1 MDSACQIFSSISG
14 LAMLVD
20 HTCETTEEFYS
31 LRMVE
36 RFIANNYFENWFTD
50 DFIETN
56 HVDLDAYQHM
66 ELFDEQLCLCFEIYG
81 NHYVENLKFKFLPGW
96 FIANMEKI
104 IFQNKAFVT
113 LFMRNEMASSKIYLI
128 IDHNSHLISIY

>member
-1 MDSACQIFSSISG
+1 MIQF
-14 LAMLVD
+14 
-20 HTCETTEEFYS
+20 
-31 LRMVE
+31 
-36 RFIANNYFENWFTD
+36 
-50 DFIETN
+50 N
-56 HVDLDAYQHM
+56 HVDLDEYQYM
-66 ELFDEQLCLCFEIYG
+66 ELFDEQLCLRFEMDG
-81 NHYVENLKFKFLPGW
+81 NHYVEILYFLPGW

>member
-1 MDSACQIFSSISG
+1 MDSTCQIFSSISG

-20 HTCETTEEFYS
+20 HTRETTEEIHS

-36 RFIANNYFENWFTD
+36 RFIANNYFQNWFTD
-50 DFIETN
+50 DLIQN
-56 HVDLDAYQHM
+56 KHVDLDEYWNM
-66 ELFDEQLCLCFEIYG
+66 ELFDEQLCLRFDMDG
-81 NHYVENLKFKFLPGW
+81 NHYVENLYFKFLPGW
-96 FIANMEKI
+96 FIAHMEKI